1 VNVLKNIVIVA
12 AMALSYAVV
21 SLGGSV
27 TAQEVLE
34 KMKKKYDSMDD
45 VQLRFSQRL
54 KFSIAKMEQSRSGL
68 LLVKKENKY
77 RVEFDDQTIVTD
89 GETVWSFSL
98 SNNRVLIDRFKMNE
112 SSLSPDKIL
121 AGAPKDYSAVLL
133 DNEKMGGKDVVVLK
147 LVPKNE
153 NASVKTMKLWVDE
166 GTWLTKKV
174 ELVDVGGNETTYV
187 VEDFKTNLGLP
198 DSRFTYQIP
207 QGVEVVDLR

>member
-1 VNVLKNIVIVA
+1 VNVLKNIVVIA
-12 AMALSYAVV
+12 AMALGYTVV
-21 SLGGSV
+21 SLGGGV
-27 TAQEVLE
+27 TAQDVLE
-34 KMKKKYDSMDD
+34 KMKKKYDSIDD

-54 KFSIAKMEQSRSGL
+54 KFSLAKMEQNRSGL

-89 GETVWSFSL
+89 GVTVWSFSS

-133 DNEKMGGKDVVVLK
+133 DNEKVGGKEAAVLK

-166 GTWLTKKV
+166 ATWLIMKV
-174 ELVDVGGNETTYV
+174 DLVDIGGNETTYV

-207 QGVEVVDLR
+207 QGVDVVDLR

>member
-1 VNVLKNIVIVA
+1 MLKNIVIVA